1 MATMTFI
8 EHGGTA
14 HEVNIETGKSL
25 MEIAVDNL
33 IPGIDADC
41 GGACACGT
49 CHVIVSSEWFAKT
62 GTTSDEEDMMLG
74 MTPER
79 ADTSRRACQIE
90 ASEALDG
97 LVVQLPEFQM

>member
-1 MATMTFI
+1 MASVTIIKFAET
-8 EHGGTA
+8 E
-14 HEVNIETGKSL
+14 HEVEIEAGKSL
-25 MEIAVDNL
+25 MQIAVDNS

-62 GTTSDEEDMMLG
+62 GSTSDEEDMMLG

-79 ADTSRRACQIE
+79 ADTSRLACQIE
-90 ASEALDG
+90 TSEALDG

>member
-1 MATMTFI
+1 MASVTIIKFAETEQESEI
-8 EHGGTA
+8 EL
-14 HEVNIETGKSL
+14 GKSRIQ
-25 MEIAVDNL
+25 IAVDNA
-33 IPGIDADC
+33 IPGFDAAV

-62 GTTSDEEDMMLG
+62 GSTSDEEDMMLG

-79 ADTSRRACQIE
+79 ADTSRLACQIE
-90 ASEALDG
+90 TSEALDG